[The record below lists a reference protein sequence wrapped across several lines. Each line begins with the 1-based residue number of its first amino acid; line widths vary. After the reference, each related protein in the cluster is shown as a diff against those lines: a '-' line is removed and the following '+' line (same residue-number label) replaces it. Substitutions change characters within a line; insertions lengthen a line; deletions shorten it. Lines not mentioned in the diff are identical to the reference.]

1 MLSRWTPVLSKFA
14 GLFGQ
19 TDRYFHQLISP
30 LSCLCCQLQ
39 YTRYYSQRSNS
50 RPRAPRGEEKENSYL
65 SFRIQVFF
73 LVCKPLIQGCLFYY
87 YLLWAT
93 FFKKDLSDLHGGNF
107 QVIGQLEVRNR
118 ETAGMHLAF
127 LLRKEG
133 QLVHTVEANY
143 YQASTLLNIS

>member
-1 MLSRWTPVLSKFA
+1 M
-14 GLFGQ
+14 
-19 TDRYFHQLISP
+19 
-30 LSCLCCQLQ
+30 
-39 YTRYYSQRSNS
+39 
-50 RPRAPRGEEKENSYL
+50 
-65 SFRIQVFF
+65 
-73 LVCKPLIQGCLFYY
+73 VCKPLIQGCLFYY

-143 YQASTLLNIS
+143 YRASTLLIIRFYYVYLSCRDTRSVWHSTSIFRAVFDFRSLFFVQNRTETLATQAIKYRALKHFVIVPDKIILSRFRRF